1 MHAAL
6 WISKTGLSA
15 QDLKLATISNNLANA
30 GTVGFK
36 RDRALFQD
44 LVYQVKKQPGGQASQ
59 DTQLPS
65 GLQIGTGV
73 RTVATQKLFNAGT
86 LAVTEQALDMAIN
99 GRGFFQIELPD
110 GNLGYTRDGQF
121 HMDQEGRLVT
131 SRGNPLQPEIRIPD
145 GSQGITIGEDGTVS
159 IRQTDGQLLQAG
171 VIEVT
176 DFLNPGGLQAAG
188 NNIYLSTASSGNAQT
203 GTPGTNGMG
212 TVLQSTLENS
222 NVNVVEE
229 LVNMIATQR
238 TYEMNSKVIQT
249 ADQMLQQVSQ
259 SL

>member
-30 GTVGFK
+30 GTIGFK

-99 GRGFFQIELPD
+99 GRGFFQIQLPD

-121 HMDQEGRLVT
+121 HMDADGRMVT
-131 SRGNPLQPEIRIPD
+131 SRGNPLQPEILVPEQ
-145 GSQGITIGEDGTVS
+145 SQGLTIGEDGTVS
-159 IRQTDGQLLQAG
+159 ARQTDGQLLQVG
-171 VIEVT
+171 FIQVT

-203 GTPGTNGMG
+203 GTPGTSGMG

-238 TYEMNSKVIQT
+238 TYEMNAKVIQT

>member
-30 GTVGFK
+30 GTIGFK

-44 LVYQVKKQPGGQASQ
+44 LVYQVKRQPGGQASQ

-65 GLQIGTGV
+65 GLQVGTGV

-86 LAVTEQALDMAIN
+86 LAVTEQALDMAVN
-99 GRGFFQIELPD
+99 GRGFFQILLPD
-110 GNLGYTRDGQF
+110 GSLGYTRDGQF
-121 HMDQEGRLVT
+121 HLDDSGQLVT
-131 SRGNPLQPEIRIPD
+131 SRGNPLQPAITIPAE
-145 GSQGITIGEDGTVS
+145 SQGVTIGEDGTVS
-159 IRQTDGQLLQAG
+159 VRQTDGLLTQVG
-171 VIEVT
+171 TIQVT

-188 NNIYLSTASSGNAQT
+188 NNIYMETASSGAGQT
-203 GTPGTNGMG
+203 GTPGLNGLG

-238 TYEMNSKVIQT
+238 TYEMNAKVIQT

>member
-99 GRGFFQIELPD
+99 GRGFFQILLPD
-110 GNLGYTRDGQF
+110 GNVGYTRDGQF
-121 HMDQEGRLVT
+121 HLDADGRMVT

-171 VIEVT
+171 VIDVT